1 MIIGIKDEIKLI
13 GISIIACCAVFVCT
27 LFLNYNIDL
36 ATIEDKILT
45 EAGIAMYNAQVSMGK
60 VTVTVTGGC
69 LVITSV
75 IMLFFLCKE
84 LHRYARQRAW
94 NIKSSRLFQFKNRK
108 TLLGVWFKRVD
119 WMFLGLCFSIPLFA
133 YLLRSTERR

>member
-13 GISIIACCAVFVCT
+13 GISIIACCAVFVCI

-75 IMLFFLCKE
+75 IMLFF
-84 LHRYARQRAW
+84 YV
-94 NIKSSRLFQFKNRK
+94 KNYID
-108 TLLGVWFKRVD
+108 THLSL
-119 WMFLGLCFSIPLFA
+119 IHI
-133 YLLRSTERR
+133 